1 MVKKL
6 VESFSLRGGGAQVV
20 HTAHRTML
28 RTAATVAAA
37 ALLRT
42 VAGQIQCDYLGSD
55 LEATSA
61 TVGWD
66 R

>member
-1 MVKKL
+1 
-6 VESFSLRGGGAQVV
+6 
-20 HTAHRTML
+20 ML
-28 RTAATVAAA
+28 RTTATVAAA
-37 ALLRT
+37 ALLQT